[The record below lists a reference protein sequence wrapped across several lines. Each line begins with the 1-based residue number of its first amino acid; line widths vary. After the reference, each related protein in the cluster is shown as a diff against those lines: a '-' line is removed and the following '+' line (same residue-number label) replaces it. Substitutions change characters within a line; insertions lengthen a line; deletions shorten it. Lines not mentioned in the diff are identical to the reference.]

1 VSKIVL
7 QLYVTGKSANSRRA
21 INNLERICS
30 AELSDY
36 QIEVIDLLQQPH
48 LVQKEKIIAT
58 PTVVKK
64 WPPPFRKI
72 IGDLSDKKR
81 VLLGLDVI
89 SQAGHE
95 AKDAP
100 Q

>member
-7 QLYVTGKSANSRRA
+7 QLYVTGKSTNSRRA
-21 INNLERICS
+21 IRNLQRICS

-36 QIEVIDLLQQPH
+36 KIDVIDLLQQPH
-48 LVQKEKIIAT
+48 LAEKEKIIAT
-58 PTVVKK
+58 PTVVKQ

-72 IGDLSDKKR
+72 IGDLSDKNR
-81 VLLGLDVI
+81 VLLGLNVI
-89 SQAGHE
+89 AQVGHE
-95 AKDAP
+95 TKDAP